1 VFIVQVNRPGIAA
14 MTDPAPDT
22 VIRAGDG
29 VVIVGR
35 GAKARAP
42 GGLFDT

>member
-1 VFIVQVNRPGIAA
+1 VQVNRPGEGAIAN
-14 MTDPAPDT
+14 PDGKT

-35 GAKARAP
+35 GAKARAL